1 MITGDSGGSQV
12 PSPPVPCSSA
22 SPPSKPITAGKDN
35 DGRVFVLLPT
45 WRGADLTVKAGFGG
59 GGDPMVAGYSRPSSK
74 PPISS
79 IGCSGLRRRLVSSF
93 ILSVLLGLMFGLLSA
108 TNEVEV
114 KVSCVVMRNEVVGI
128 PRRQHRHS
136 LPSVG

>member
-1 MITGDSGGSQV
+1 
-12 PSPPVPCSSA
+12 
-22 SPPSKPITAGKDN
+22 
-35 DGRVFVLLPT
+35 
-45 WRGADLTVKAGFGG
+45 
-59 GGDPMVAGYSRPSSK
+59 MVAGYSRPSSK